1 VLLADSSLRLNVSTR
16 FLSPLA
22 GSARMQIAAEDDCP
36 DVEAESAECGPAPT
50 GPRSLL
56 EELDAR
62 QDEVLDQ
69 LEKLNG
75 RIEKVIAQWSAWRG
89 ETGEKTALPSAA

>member
-1 VLLADSSLRLNVSTR
+1 
-16 FLSPLA
+16 
-22 GSARMQIAAEDDCP
+22 MQIAAEDDCP
-36 DVEAESAECGPAPT
+36 DGEAESAECGPLPT

-62 QDEVLDQ
+62 QDEVLDE

-89 ETGEKTALPSAA
+89 ETDEKTALPSAA

>member
-1 VLLADSSLRLNVSTR
+1 
-16 FLSPLA
+16 
-22 GSARMQIAAEDDCP
+22 MQIASDDDCP
-36 DVEAESAECGPAPT
+36 DTESEAAECSVASN

-62 QDEVLDQ
+62 QDEVLGE

-75 RIEKVIAQWSAWRG
+75 RVEKVIAEWSAWRG
-89 ETGEKTALPSAA
+89 ETGAKTALPNAA

>member
-1 VLLADSSLRLNVSTR
+1 
-16 FLSPLA
+16 
-22 GSARMQIAAEDDCP
+22 MQIAAEDDCP
-36 DVEAESAECGPAPT
+36 DGEFDVAECCAAPT

-62 QDEVLDQ
+62 QDEVIDE

-75 RIEKVIAQWSAWRG
+75 RIEKVISEWRG
-89 ETGEKTALPSAA
+89 ETDEKPALPTAA

>member
-1 VLLADSSLRLNVSTR
+1 
-16 FLSPLA
+16 
-22 GSARMQIAAEDDCP
+22 MQIAAEDDCP
-36 DVEAESAECGPAPT
+36 DSESETIECSCAPT

-62 QDEVLDQ
+62 QDEVLDE

-75 RIEKVIAQWSAWRG
+75 RIEKVIAEWSAWRG
-89 ETGEKTALPSAA
+89 DTGEKTALPSAA

>member
-1 VLLADSSLRLNVSTR
+1 
-16 FLSPLA
+16 
-22 GSARMQIAAEDDCP
+22 MQIAVEDDCP
-36 DVEAESAECGPAPT
+36 DGESEVTGCSAAAN

-62 QDEVLDQ
+62 QDEVLDE

-75 RIEKVIAQWSAWRG
+75 RIEKVIAEWSAWRG
-89 ETGEKTALPSAA
+89 DAAEKPALPNAA

>member
-1 VLLADSSLRLNVSTR
+1 
-16 FLSPLA
+16 
-22 GSARMQIAAEDDCP
+22 MQIAAEDDCTDGEREVP
-36 DVEAESAECGPAPT
+36 EIHAAPT

-62 QDEVLDQ
+62 QDEVLGE

-75 RIEKVIAQWSAWRG
+75 RIEKVIAEWSAWRG
-89 ETGEKTALPSAA
+89 ETGEKTALPNAA

>member
-1 VLLADSSLRLNVSTR
+1 
-16 FLSPLA
+16 
-22 GSARMQIAAEDDCP
+22 MQIAAEDECP
-36 DVEAESAECGPAPT
+36 EVESPDEAGAAGPA

-62 QDEVLDQ
+62 QDEVLDE

-75 RIEKVIAQWSAWRG
+75 RIENVIAEWSAWRG
-89 ETGEKTALPSAA
+89 ETGEKTALPNAA